1 MIGIIDDAMGA
12 AAKQIGLDTDPLKL
26 FLTFVLSYPLC
37 AVLKRLPDYTPVYKQ
52 LFCIAVSA
60 FYLLGIFDLKD
71 GVQTLMISAMGTYGL
86 AKYVKSPLMPWMV
99 FVFVM
104 GHLTINHI
112 ERYRSPEDTSS
123 SGRMDITGSQMVLVM
138 KLSAFGWNVH
148 DGRRPAS
155 ELSSLQKD
163 RALPTL
169 PPLLDY
175 LTYVFFFPSLMVGP
189 SFDYSEFRRWLDFSI
204 FENEYTTPH
213 PDGKP
218 RKHKRKIP
226 RSGRVA
232 ARKAAEGV
240 MWIAL
245 WIIMSSKFSSGVLFT
260 DTYLGRNFFY
270 RAFYMWPLGF
280 AYRLKYY
287 GAWTLAEG
295 ACILSGL
302 SYNGIDP
309 VTKKRK
315 WDRVRNIDPYRHE
328 TGQNMHA
335 LLETWNM
342 NTNKW
347 LKTYVYLRV
356 TPKGKRPGFRSTL
369 FTFATSAF
377 WHGVS
382 PGYYLT
388 FITGAFL
395 QSCGRSARRYIRPF
409 FMSPDLS
416 QPGPYKKYYD
426 ALTYVVSQMSLQYT
440 VQPFVILTFRD
451 SLYVWSTVYF
461 YVHIGIFIFITT
473 FSQKKVKKYIEA
485 KLAAR
490 TEISS
495 KLDKLR
501 FEIEQAR
508 IKKIPVEVERV
519 LAREPTLGVPDQ
531 ELDEALE
538 LMRGEMT
545 EDISALKQDLQE
557 FRRRATNTFDDAKKS
572 LPRPRSRKE

>member
-1 MIGIIDDAMGA
+1 M
-12 AAKQIGLDTDPLKL
+12 
-26 FLTFVLSYPLC
+26 YY
-37 AVLKRLPDYTPVYKQ
+37 R
-52 LFCIAVSA
+52 VSA

-71 GVQTLMISAMGTYGL
+71 GVQTLLISSLGTYLL
-86 AKYVKSPLMPWMV
+86 AKYVKSPLMPWVV

-104 GHLTINHI
+104 GHLTVNHI
-112 ERYRSPEDTSS
+112 ERYYSPEQKGSD
-123 SGRMDITGSQMVLVM
+123 GRMDITGSQMVLVM

-148 DGRRPAS
+148 DGRRPSS

-163 RALPTL
+163 RALTKL

-175 LTYVFFFPSLMVGP
+175 LTYVFFFPSLMAGP

-204 FENEYTTPH
+204 FEGEYTTPH

-226 RSGRVA
+226 RSGRIA
-232 ARKAAEGV
+232 AKKAAEGV
-240 MWIAL
+240 MWIGL
-245 WIIMSSKFSSGVLFT
+245 WILLSGKFSDKALFT
-260 DTYLGRNFFY
+260 SEFRARSFLY
-270 RAFYMWPLGF
+270 RAFFLWPLGF
-280 AYRLKYY
+280 TYRLKYY

-328 TGQNMHA
+328 TGQNVHA

-347 LKTYVYLRV
+347 LKTYIYLRV
-356 TPKGKRPGFRSTL
+356 TPKGKKPGFKSTL

-382 PGYYLT
+382 PGYYMT

-416 QPGPYKKYYD
+416 QPGPYKRYYD
-426 ALTYVVSQMSLQYT
+426 ILTYVVSQMALQYT
-440 VQPFVILTFRD
+440 VQPFVILTFRG

-461 YVHIGIFIFITT
+461 YVHIGIFTMIIL
-473 FSQKKVKKYIEA
+473 FSQRRVKKFIEA

-490 TEISS
+490 TESSS
-495 KLDKLR
+495 KLEKLR
-501 FEIEQAR
+501 FEVEQAR
-508 IKKIPVEVERV
+508 TKKGHIDVGRV
-519 LAREPTLGVPDQ
+519 LVREPTLGVPDQ

-538 LMRGEMT
+538 LMRDEVNDDMT
-545 EDISALKQDLQE
+545 MIKKDLQE
-557 FRRRATNTFDDAKKS
+557 FRQRASSKFEETKKRS
-572 LPRPRSRKE
+572 NLPSRSRKE